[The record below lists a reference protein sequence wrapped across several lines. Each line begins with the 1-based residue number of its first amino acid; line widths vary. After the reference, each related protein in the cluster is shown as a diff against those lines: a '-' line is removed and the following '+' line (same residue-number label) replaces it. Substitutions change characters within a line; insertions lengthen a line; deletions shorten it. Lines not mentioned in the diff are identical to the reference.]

1 MQGRSRQ
8 ATIEELA
15 KGVVYEL
22 LGEID
27 PAEKQYPTGESCKP
41 LWTELAEVIDG
52 AIDDWLIGKK
62 EEVGGCQ

>member
-22 LGEID
+22 LDEID
-27 PAEKQYPTGESCKP
+27 PAEKLYPAVVSMRP
-41 LWTELAEVIDG
+41 LEKELAQVID
-52 AIDDWLIGKK
+52 AAVDDWLLEKK
-62 EEVGGCQ
+62 EVDR